1 MKALVGVLALGM
13 LLWGCFAPTSE
24 LKFEGDAGESE
35 TGPAA
40 RDAAPDVFLDD
51 AATRAFVD
59 ANALVEAEAGASDAP
74 EALEASPEA
83 APADAAPVCN
93 VYGQTSCGGTCTDL
107 QSDPTNCG
115 ACGKVCEI
123 PGDTCAMGTCQC
135 VSHSE
140 GCPCSIM
147 MSAQG
152 TPYCACGC

>member
-59 ANALVEAEAGASDAP
+59 ANALVEADAP
-74 EALEASPEA
+74 DALEALEASPEA
-83 APADAAPVCN
+83 APEDAAPVCPG
-93 VYGQTSCGGTCTDL
+93 YTSCNGVCTNL
-107 QSDPTNCG
+107 QGDPMNCG

-123 PGDTCAMGTCQC
+123 QGDSCVMGVCQC
-135 VSHSE
+135 GPHAA

-147 MSAQG
+147 TNAQG